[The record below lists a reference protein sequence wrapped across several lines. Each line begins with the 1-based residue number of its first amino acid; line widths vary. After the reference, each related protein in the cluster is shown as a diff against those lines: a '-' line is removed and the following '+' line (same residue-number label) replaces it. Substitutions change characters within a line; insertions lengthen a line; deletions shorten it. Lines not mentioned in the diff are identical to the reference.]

1 MTQVQVNAA
10 NVLTMMAQIRKMSET
25 IEELRLQQIKLAA
38 DIEDLKQSR
47 GKLWKYLKNW
57 FLWWWR

>member
-10 NVLTMMAQIRKMSET
+10 DVLTMMAQIRKMSET
-25 IEELRLQQIKLAA
+25 IEELRLQQIKLSA

-57 FLWWWR
+57 FLRWWR